1 MRPFVIWF
9 THILF
14 VCILAVTVDAEEA
27 KPDTTAADTAKVKAK
42 ETRSDTTSKKD
53 KKKKKKTFE
62 EVTKDFEVIPG
73 LFTIYRKDDEAK
85 VYMEIKPRQF
95 DRLFLCA
102 VTREAADGYFFDA
115 TALIPSF
122 MNYGFPFVLK
132 RVGKNV
138 QFLHRNLYFRADENA
153 PIAGAVERSVT
164 NSILSVAKIVDS
176 EPHPEKKSIL
186 VDANGFF
193 LQDLAMV
200 AAAFRNRKVKYRFDG
215 KNSYFG
221 MVKSFPLNTEIEV
234 VLHFNTPNPEFEAYT
249 FPDPRSFQH
258 VYHFS
263 LSTLPRTGYRP
274 RLGDDRVGHFLTMYQ
289 DYSTVQKETP
299 YIRYVERWRLEKEN
313 PRARLSKPKK
323 PIVFWLEKTVPVK
336 YRKALKKGLLMW
348 NEAFERIGFKD
359 AIVVKQQPDNAEWD
373 AADARYN
380 MVRWFVNPRR
390 VYAQGPSRAN
400 PLTGEL
406 FHASIRFSADFPR
419 SMFREYE
426 EFVDP
431 LSEAGGPFPEQ
442 DRTRDHSRGFCDYAE
457 GAAHQAAFTGNLLT
471 ARGEIDPGGEDG
483 QEFINDYLTMIAAH
497 EMGHTLGLRHNFR
510 ASTLHPTERLHDKEA
525 VKDLASSVMDYL
537 PPNIAPEGE
546 SQGHFF
552 PTALGPYDKWAIEYA
567 YRPIDAKSPEAERE
581 ELHKIAAKVADP
593 RVAYGTDEDAFGAPR
608 GIDPTVNRWDLGADP
623 LAYHRNR
630 IGLAKEL
637 WRKMEGTFEVPGR
650 RYQKLRRVF
659 GQGLTEYVLAAR
671 NITKYIGGI
680 HHRRDHVGDPGNRL
694 PFEPVKAAR
703 QREAFDFLKTH
714 VFGPDAFDFPPGL
727 MRKLAPERLWGFT
740 GAVWRMQRLD
750 YPIHSRIL
758 SIQRGPLSALYHP
771 LLLGRLQD
779 LELWAGDDIFDM
791 PELFDGLRET
801 IWAELETAANINS
814 FRRNLQRVHLDHVVA
829 LVVKP
834 PRDAPADATSLARTD
849 LATLATAIRN
859 VLSNTGMD
867 RQTRAHLEESV
878 TRIDAALEA
887 GVQRQLGG

>member
-1 MRPFVIWF
+1 MRPLIVTF
-9 THILF
+9 TQIF
-14 VCILAVTVDAEEA
+14 FASILAVTVHAEEA
-27 KPDTTAADTAKVKAK
+27 GPDTTSADTAKVKAT
-42 ETRSDTTSKKD
+42 ETKADTTAKKD

-62 EVTKDFEVIPG
+62 DVTKDFEVVPG
-73 LFTIYRKDDEAK
+73 LFTVYRKDDEAK
-85 VYMEIKPRQF
+85 VYMEIRPRQF

-138 QFLHRNLYFRADENA
+138 QFLHKNVYFRADEDA
-153 PIAGAVERSVT
+153 PITGALERSVT

-176 EPHPEKKSIL
+176 EPHPERKSIL
-186 VDANGFF
+186 VDAGGFF

-200 AAAFRNRKVKYRFDG
+200 AAAFRNSKVKYRFDG

-221 MVKSFPLNTEIEV
+221 KVKSFPLNTEFEV
-234 VLHFNTPNPEFEAYT
+234 VLHFNTATPEFEAYT

-258 VYHFS
+258 VYHYS
-263 LSTLPRTGYRP
+263 LSTLPRTSYRP

-299 YIRYVERWRLEKEN
+299 YTRYVERWHLEKKN
-313 PRARLSKPKK
+313 PRERLSKPRD
-323 PIVFWLEKTVPVK
+323 PIVFWLENTVPVK
-336 YRKALKKGLLMW
+336 YREALKKGLLMW

-359 AIVVKQQPDNAEWD
+359 AIVVRQQPDDAEWD

-390 VYAQGPSRAN
+390 IYAQGPSRAN

-406 FHASIRFSADFPR
+406 LHASIRFSADFPR
-419 SMFREYE
+419 VMFREYE

-431 LSEAGGPFPEQ
+431 VSDGGGPLPAQ
-442 DRTRDHSRGFCDYAE
+442 DRTRHYWRGFCDYAD
-457 GAAHQAAFTGNLLT
+457 GAAHQAAFAGNLLA
-471 ARGEIDPGGEDG
+471 ARGEIDLAGKEG

-510 ASTLHPTERLHDKEA
+510 ASTLHPAARLQDKDT
-525 VKDLASSVMDYL
+525 VKDLSSSVMDYL
-537 PPNIAPEGE
+537 PPNIAAEGE
-546 SQGHFF
+546 KQGHYF
-552 PTALGPYDKWAIEYA
+552 PVILGPYDKWAIEYA
-567 YRPIDAKSPEAERE
+567 YKPIDAEDPEAERE
-581 ELHKIAAKVADP
+581 ELDKIASKVADP

-623 LAYHRNR
+623 LAFHRNR
-630 IGLAKEL
+630 IALAKEL
-637 WRKMEGTFEVPGR
+637 WRKMEGEFEVSGR

-659 GQGLTEYVLAAR
+659 GQGLTEYFLAAR
-671 NITKYIGGI
+671 NVTKYIGGI

-694 PFEPVKAAR
+694 PFEPVDAAR
-703 QREAFDFLKTH
+703 QREAFEFLKTH
-714 VFGPDAFDFPPGL
+714 IFGPDAFEFPPGL
-727 MRKLAPERLWGFT
+727 MRKLAPGRLWGFT

-771 LLLGRLQD
+771 LLLGRMQD
-779 LELWAGDDIFDM
+779 VGLWARGDVFGM
-791 PELFDGLRET
+791 PELFDGLREA
-801 IWAELETAANINS
+801 IWAELDSGSNINS
-814 FRRNLQRVHLDHVVA
+814 FRRNLQRLHLDRVVV

-834 PRDAPADATSLARTD
+834 PRDAPADATSLARAD
-849 LATLATAIRN
+849 LVVLKTAIRN
-859 VLSNTGMD
+859 TLSPNGLD
-867 RQTRAHLEESV
+867 RHTRAHLEESAA
-878 TRIDAALEA
+878 RIDAALKA
-887 GVQRQLGG
+887 GVERQLGG

>member
-1 MRPFVIWF
+1 MRPLAIWF
-9 THILF
+9 IHIF
-14 VCILAVTVDAEEA
+14 IICILAVTVQAEETR
-27 KPDTTAADTAKVKAK
+27 PDTTAADTAKVKAK
-42 ETRSDTTSKKD
+42 ETKTDTTAKKD

-62 EVTKDFEVIPG
+62 EVTKDFEVVPG
-73 LFTIYRKDDEAK
+73 LFTVYRKDDEAK

-138 QFLHRNLYFRADENA
+138 QFLHRNVYFRADENA

-164 NSILSVAKIVDS
+164 NSILSVGKIVDS
-176 EPHPEKKSIL
+176 KPHPERKSIL
-186 VDANGFF
+186 VDASGFF

-200 AAAFRNRKVKYRFDG
+200 AAVFRDRKVKYKFDG

-221 MVKSFPLNTEIEV
+221 KVKSFPLNTEIEV
-234 VLHFNTPNPEFEAYT
+234 VLHFNTANPEFEAYT

-263 LSTLPRTGYRP
+263 LSTLPRTSYRP

-299 YIRYVERWRLEKEN
+299 YVRYVERWHLEKEN
-313 PRARLSKPKK
+313 PRARLSKPQK
-323 PIVFWLEKTVPVK
+323 PIVFWLENTVPVK
-336 YRKALKKGLLMW
+336 YRKALRKGLLMW

-359 AIVVKQQPDNAEWD
+359 AIVVKQQPDDAEWD

-419 SMFREYE
+419 SLFREYE
-426 EFVDP
+426 EFIDP
-431 LSEAGGPFPEQ
+431 LSEAGGRFPQQ
-442 DRTRDHSRGFCDYAE
+442 DRTRDYSRGFCDYAE
-457 GAAHQAAFTGNLLT
+457 GAVHQAAFTGNLLA
-471 ARGEIDPGGEDG
+471 ARGEIDISGEDG
-483 QEFINDYLTMIAAH
+483 QKFINDYLTMIAAH

-510 ASTLHPTERLHDKEA
+510 ASTLHPTDRLQDKEA
-525 VKDLASSVMDYL
+525 VKDVSSSVMDYL
-537 PPNIAPEGE
+537 PPNIAPEGKP
-546 SQGHFF
+546 QGHFF
-552 PTALGPYDKWAIEYA
+552 PTTLGPYDLWAIEYA
-567 YRPIDAKSPEAERE
+567 YKPIDAESPVEERE
-581 ELHKIAAKVADP
+581 ELEKIAAKVADP

-608 GIDPTVNRWDLGADP
+608 GIDPSVNRWDLGADP

-637 WRKMEGTFEVPGR
+637 WRKMEGEFEVPGR

-659 GQGLTEYVLAAR
+659 GQGLTEYFLASR

-703 QREAFDFLKTH
+703 QREAFDFLKAH

-779 LELWAGDDIFDM
+779 LELWAGEDIFDM

-801 IWAELETAANINS
+801 IWAELETPASINS
-814 FRRNLQRVHLDHVVA
+814 FRRNLQRMHLDHVVA

-834 PRDAPADATSLARTD
+834 PRDAPADATSLARAD

-859 VLSNTGMD
+859 VLSDTGLD

-878 TRIDAALEA
+878 ARIDAALKA
-887 GVQRQLGG
+887 GVQRHLGG

>member
-1 MRPFVIWF
+1 MRQFVIVVS
-9 THILF
+9 HLF
-14 VCILAVTVDAEEA
+14 FASILALIVGAEEA
-27 KPDTTAADTAKVKAK
+27 RPDTTAPDTAKVDAEKAK
-42 ETRSDTTSKKD
+42 ADSSAKKD
-53 KKKKKKTFE
+53 KKKKTFE
-62 EVTKDFEVIPG
+62 EVTKDFEVVKG
-73 LFTIYRKDDEAK
+73 LFTVYRKDDEAK
-85 VYMEIKPRQF
+85 VYLEIKPRQF
-95 DRLFLCA
+95 DRLYLCA

-122 MNYGFPFVLK
+122 MNYGFPFILK

-138 QFLHRNLYFRADENA
+138 QFLHKNVYFRADEDA
-153 PIAGAVERSVT
+153 PIADAVRRSVT
-164 NSILSVAKIVDS
+164 NSILSVAKIVES
-176 EPHPEKKSIL
+176 EPHPERKSIL
-186 VDANGFF
+186 VDAGGFF
-193 LQDLAMV
+193 LEDLTMV
-200 AAAFRNRKVKYRFDG
+200 AAAFKDRKAKYKFDG

-221 MVKSFPLNTEIEV
+221 KVKSFPLNTEIEV
-234 VLHFNTPNPEFEAYT
+234 VLHFNTANPEFEAYT

-258 VYHFS
+258 VYHYS
-263 LSTLPRTGYRP
+263 LSTLLRTSYRP

-289 DYSTVQKETP
+289 DYNTVQKETP
-299 YIRYVERWRLEKEN
+299 YTRYVERWDLQKEN
-313 PRARLSKPKK
+313 PRAKLSKPTK

-336 YRKALKKGLLMW
+336 YREALKKGLLMW

-359 AIVVKQQPDNAEWD
+359 AIAVRQQPDDADWD

-406 FHASIRFSADFPR
+406 FNASIRFSADFPR
-419 SMFREYE
+419 LMFREYE

-431 LSEAGGPFPEQ
+431 VSDAGGPVPAQ
-442 DRTRDHSRGFCDYAE
+442 DRTGNYLRGFCDYAE
-457 GAAHQAAFTGNLLT
+457 GVAHQAAFSGNLL
-471 ARGEIDPGGEDG
+471 AVRGEIDLAGKGG
-483 QEFINDYLTMIAAH
+483 QKFINDYLTMIAAH
-497 EMGHTLGLRHNFR
+497 EMGHTLGLRHNFK
-510 ASTLHPTERLHDKEA
+510 ASTLHPTDRLQDKEA
-525 VKDLASSVMDYL
+525 VKDLSSSVMDYL

-546 SQGHFF
+546 KQGHYF
-552 PTALGPYDKWAIEYA
+552 PTTLGPYDKWAIEYA
-567 YRPIDAKSPEAERE
+567 YKPIDAESPEAERK
-581 ELHKIAAKVADP
+581 ELDKIAAKVADP

-623 LAYHRNR
+623 LAFHGNR
-630 IGLAKEL
+630 IGLAREL
-637 WRKMEGTFEVPGR
+637 WRKMEGEFEVPGR

-659 GQGLTEYVLAAR
+659 GQGLTEYLIAAR

-680 HHRRDHVGDPGNRL
+680 YHRRDHVGDPGNRL

-703 QREAFDFLKTH
+703 QREALDFLKVH
-714 VFGPDAFDFPPGL
+714 IFGPDAFTFPPEL

-758 SIQRGPLSALYHP
+758 GIQRGPLSALYHP

-779 LELWAGDDIFDM
+779 IDLWAGEDAFGM
-791 PELFDGLRET
+791 PELFDGLREA
-801 IWAELETAANINS
+801 IWAELESGGNVNS
-814 FRRNLQRVHLDHVVA
+814 FRRNLQRMHLDHVAA

-834 PRDAPADATSLARTD
+834 PRDAPADASSLARAD
-849 LATLATAIRN
+849 LVSLTTAIRN
-859 VLSNTGMD
+859 VLSNTGLD

-878 TRIDAALEA
+878 ARIDAALKA
-887 GVQRQLGG
+887 GVQRHLGG

>member
-1 MRPFVIWF
+1 MRRPIVMLTSI
-9 THILF
+9 I
-14 VCILAVTVDAEEA
+14 VASIMVNAVEAEEA
-27 KPDTTAADTAKVKAK
+27 KPDTTAADTVKVEAK
-42 ETRSDTTSKKD
+42 ETGADTTAKKD

-73 LFTIYRKDDEAK
+73 LFTVYRKDDEAK
-85 VYMEIKPRQF
+85 VYMEIKPRQY
-95 DRLFLCA
+95 DRIYLCA

-132 RVGKNV
+132 RIGKNV
-138 QFLHRNLYFRADENA
+138 QFLHKNVYFRADENA
-153 PIAGAVERSVT
+153 PIAGAVARSVT

-176 EPHPEKKSIL
+176 EPHPERKSIL
-186 VDANGFF
+186 VDAGGFF
-193 LQDLAMV
+193 LKDLTMV
-200 AAAFRNRKVKYRFDG
+200 AAAFRDRKVKYRFDG

-221 MVKSFPLNTEIEV
+221 KVKSFPMNTEIEV
-234 VLHFNTPNPEFEAYT
+234 VLHFNTANPEFEAYT

-258 VYHFS
+258 VYHYS
-263 LSTLPRTGYRP
+263 LSILPRTTYRP

-289 DYSTVQKETP
+289 DYNTVQKETP
-299 YIRYVERWRLEKEN
+299 YIRYVERWHLEKEN
-313 PRARLSKPKK
+313 PRAKLSKPGE
-323 PIVFWLEKTVPVK
+323 PIVFWIENTVPVK

-359 AIVVKQQPDNAEWD
+359 AIVVNQQPDDADWD

-406 FHASIRFSADFPR
+406 FNASIRFSADFPR

-431 LSEAGGPFPEQ
+431 TSEAGGPLLAQRRAKDF
-442 DRTRDHSRGFCDYAE
+442 SRGFCDYAE
-457 GAAHQAAFTGNLLT
+457 GAVHQAAFAGNLLA
-471 ARGEIDPGGEDG
+471 ARGEIDPAGKDG
-483 QEFINDYLTMIAAH
+483 QKFINDYLTMIAAH

-510 ASTLHPTERLHDKEA
+510 ASTLHPTDRLQDKA
-525 VKDLASSVMDYL
+525 SVKDLSSSVMDYL

-546 SQGHFF
+546 KQGHYF
-552 PTALGPYDKWAIEYA
+552 PTTLGPYDKWAIEYA
-567 YRPIDAKSPEAERE
+567 YKPIEAENPESERE
-581 ELHKIAAKVADP
+581 ELGKIAAKVADP

-623 LAYHRNR
+623 LAFHLNR

-637 WRKMEGTFEVPGR
+637 WRKMEDRFEVPGR

-659 GQGLTEYVLAAR
+659 GQGLTEYLLAAR
-671 NITKYIGGI
+671 NVTKYIGGI
-680 HHRRDHVGDPGNRL
+680 YHRRDHVGDPGNRL
-694 PFEPVKAAR
+694 PFEPVPAAR
-703 QREAFDFLKTH
+703 QREAFDFLKAH
-714 VFGPDAFDFPPGL
+714 VFGPDAFDFSPEL

-758 SIQRGPLSALYHP
+758 RIQRGPLSALYHP

-779 LELWAGDDIFDM
+779 MAFWAGGDAFGM
-791 PELFDGLRET
+791 PELFDGLREAV
-801 IWAELETAANINS
+801 WAELASGANINS
-814 FRRNLQRVHLDHVVA
+814 FRRNLQRMHLDHVVT

-834 PRDAPADATSLARTD
+834 PRDTPADASSLARAD
-849 LATLATAIRN
+849 LLALAASIRN
-859 VLSNTGMD
+859 VLSDTGLD
-867 RQTRAHLEESV
+867 RQTRAHLEESI
-878 TRIDAALEA
+878 TRIDAALKA
-887 GVQRQLGG
+887 GVQRHLGG